1 MTTSLTAILTRPAF
15 NDACASL
22 SQEDADTIAQT
33 FPQMFRDAMTFG
45 PFNLG
50 TVAPPRPSP
59 VKAREPKASSGP
71 AIDKAVVADRLWN
84 YVTAN
89 SGKRGEEAVSFV
101 YNSMADRGDFKAFSR
116 IARDVLE
123 KFVTDGK
130 MYADGERRGRRYK
143 IVAPKQE
150 EGAAE

>member
-1 MTTSLTAILTRPAF
+1 MINL
-15 NDACASL
+15 
-22 SQEDADTIAQT
+22 
-33 FPQMFRDAMTFG
+33 PQPTLDRDAFDSICLRMSLDDAEKLASAYPALFIGAIVFG
-45 PFNLG
+45 G
-50 TVAPPRPSP
+50 DDTEAAPPKPGP
-59 VKAREPKASSGP
+59 AKAREPKASSGP
-71 AIDKAVVADRLWN
+71 QIDKAVVADRLWN

-101 YNSMADRGDFKAFSR
+101 YNSMADRGDLKAFSR
-116 IARDVLE
+116 IARDILE

-143 IVAPKQE
+143 IAAPKQE